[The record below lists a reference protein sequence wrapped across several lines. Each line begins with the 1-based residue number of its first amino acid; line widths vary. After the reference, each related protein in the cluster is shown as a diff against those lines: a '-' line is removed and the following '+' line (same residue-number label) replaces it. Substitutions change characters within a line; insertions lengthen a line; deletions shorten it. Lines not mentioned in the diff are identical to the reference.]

1 MCVISFYQNISP
13 AFSFAFD
20 YRQLFPSRCS
30 CLLLHFFSLSRP
42 TFHKILIQR
51 NRKTACAHF
60 KVWKRRKKTKHWA
73 RLFQPTRRMYLIF
86 LLNRNTWI
94 YFTERTST
102 KDVYGLKTEII
113 FESCSYLN
121 SDVYFSFVK

>member
-1 MCVISFYQNISP
+1 MCVISFYTLYFLSFLTIGS
-13 AFSFAFD
+13 FS
-20 YRQLFPSRCS
+20 LPLS
-30 CLLLHFFSLSRP
+30 LLLSTPP
-42 TFHKILIQR
+42 TFKYLTSYISQNTETKELK
-51 NRKTACAHF
+51 NTWTHF
-60 KVWKRRKKTKHWA
+60 KVWRRRKKTKHWA
-73 RLFQPTRRMYLIF
+73 RLFQPTRRMYRIF
-86 LLNRNTWI
+86 LLNRNTRI